1 MCITKIMSI
10 LVFHKSNKLLLVVV
24 LFCFYSPV
32 NFPQKFNFGC
42 FHQTSEKC
50 VLSLFRCCLQLIED
64 SPSAVQEELDL
75 IRALGYL
82 EEFGVK
88 MLPLQGTTSFY
99 SLYGYLN
106 HRYKYA

>member
-1 MCITKIMSI
+1 MTAGGC
-10 LVFHKSNKLLLVVV
+10 FV
-24 LFCFYSPV
+24 LFYSPV
-32 NFPQKFNFGC
+32 NFSHKFNFKC

-50 VLSLFRCCLQLIED
+50 LSFLLRCCLQLIED

-88 MLPLQGTTSFY
+88 ILPLQGT
-99 SLYGYLN
+99 
-106 HRYKYA
+106 A